1 MIEWLQD
8 QTSAVALDT
17 RSHPVV
23 ISSWHGSPTVELVD
37 RYYRWSDAM
46 TAAALAAEQRL
57 VCIADLRA
65 GGAPSPRV
73 CKRLYEH
80 ARDDIARE
88 VVLVTF
94 AVVKDPSL
102 RGIIKTMRRSSGS
115 PREPEIV
122 IVERMAAALEYT
134 LTRLRAERIPPP
146 EGLDPVRYGAPL
158 RPRLVTPP
166 S

>member
-17 RSHPVV
+17 RPHPAV
-23 ISSWHGSPTVELVD
+23 ISSWHGRPTVELID

-65 GGAPSPRV
+65 AGAPSPWV

-80 ARDDIARE
+80 ARDDVARE
-88 VVLVTF
+88 VVLVTI
-94 AVVKDPSL
+94 AVVEDPRL
-102 RGIIKTMRRSSGS
+102 RAIIKTMRRLSGG

-122 IVERMAAALEYT
+122 IVDRMADALEYT
-134 LTRLRAERIPPP
+134 LARLRAERIPRPD
-146 EGLDPVRYGAPL
+146 GLDPSRYGAPL
-158 RPRLVTPP
+158 PP
-166 S
+166 PTLT